1 MKGQF
6 GLQRLQTAHPGGGGV
21 GGIVQIELKI
31 EGSDLREK
39 KNQREVQEI
48 EGSNKQSWKQRV
60 MSRNRVKNRGFGLK
74 REVEEPKRSSRTE
87 RSSRTKENV
96 QEQREI
102 QTYLK
107 TERFKFQTYLFKE

>member
-21 GGIVQIELKI
+21 GGIVETELKI

-48 EGSNKQSWKQRV
+48 KGSNKQSWKQRV
-60 MSRNRVKNRGFGLK
+60 MSRNRVKNRGFRLK
-74 REVEEPKRSSRTE
+74 REVQEPKRSSRTE

-96 QEQREI
+96 QERREI
-102 QTYLK
+102 QTYLR
-107 TERFKFQTYLFKE
+107 TERFKFQTYLFEE